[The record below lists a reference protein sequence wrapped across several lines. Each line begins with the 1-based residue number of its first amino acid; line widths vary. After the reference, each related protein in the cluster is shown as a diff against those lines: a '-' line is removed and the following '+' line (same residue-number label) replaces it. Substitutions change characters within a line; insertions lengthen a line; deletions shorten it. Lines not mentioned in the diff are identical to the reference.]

1 MLETR
6 ITKMFG
12 IKYPILCGGMFWVGR
27 AELIAAV
34 ANAGGLGFLT
44 AATYPTIEELQEDI
58 RKTKDLT
65 DKPIGLNINLFASV
79 RAQPIERWVEV
90 AIDEKIPV
98 VETSGSSPKAIV
110 SPLHAA
116 GVKIMHKVPGVR
128 YAQSA
133 ERLGVD
139 AVCVVG
145 HEAGGHPGMDEVTT
159 IVMVPAAVDAVK
171 IPVVA
176 GGGIGD
182 GRGLVAALA
191 LGADAVLMG
200 TRFMATQECRGQA
213 AFKEWMVHAAETETV
228 YCMKSIMNP
237 SRLARNSVVEKV
249 VEMEKRGATLE
260 EMLPLIS
267 RQGPAVVDTGNME
280 DGLVSM
286 GQSVGLVHDVPTC
299 KELIDRMVAEAVE
312 AQQRL
317 GVIFAAKASA

>member
-6 ITKMFG
+6 ITRLFG

-27 AELIAAV
+27 AELIAGV

-44 AATYPTIEELQEDI
+44 AATYPTIDELRADI
-58 RKTKDLT
+58 RKAKDLT

-79 RAQPIERWVEV
+79 RPQPIEEWVQV

-98 VETSGSSPKAIV
+98 VETSGSSPKTIV
-110 SPLHAA
+110 APLHAA

-128 YAQSA
+128 YALTA

-159 IVMVPAAVDAVK
+159 LVMVPAAADAVK
-171 IPVVA
+171 IPLVA
-176 GGGIGD
+176 GGGFAD
-182 GRGLVAALA
+182 GRGLIAALA

-213 AFKEWMVHAAETETV
+213 AFKDWMVHATETETV

-237 SRLARNSVVEKV
+237 SRLAKNTVAEKV
-249 VEMEKRGATLE
+249 VDLEKKGATLE

-299 KELIDRMVAEAVE
+299 KELIDRIVEEALE
-312 AQQRL
+312 AQERL
-317 GVIFAAKASA
+317 NGVIGARAPA

>member
-6 ITKMFG
+6 ITRLFG
-12 IKYPILCGGMFWVGR
+12 IRYPILCGGMFWVGR

-44 AATYPTIEELQEDI
+44 AATYPTVEELREDI
-58 RKTKDLT
+58 RKAKDLT

-79 RAQPIERWVEV
+79 RSQPIERWVEV
-90 AIDEKIPV
+90 VIEEKIPV
-98 VETSGSSPKAIV
+98 VETSGSSPKDVIA
-110 SPLHAA
+110 PLHGA

-128 YAQSA
+128 YAVSA

-145 HEAGGHPGMDEVTT
+145 HEAGGHPGMDEVTSL
-159 IVMVPAAVDAVK
+159 VMVPAAASVIK
-171 IPVVA
+171 LPLVA
-176 GGGIGD
+176 GGGFAD
-182 GRGLVAALA
+182 GRGLIAALA

-200 TRFMATQECRGQA
+200 TRFMATKECRGKD
-213 AFKEWMVHAAETETV
+213 AFKDWMVHAAETDTV

-237 SRLARNSVVEKV
+237 SRLAKNAFVEKV
-249 VEMEKRGATLE
+249 IALEKKGATLE
-260 EMLPLIS
+260 EMLPLIA

-299 KELIDRMVAEAVE
+299 KELIDRIVAEAE
-312 AQQRL
+312 AVQARL
-317 GVIFAAKASA
+317 SGIMGTKAPA